1 MQIIEQN
8 AFIGAPIEKICIP
21 SNVLTI
27 GKSAF
32 KGCQNLQN
40 VEFDENSKLE
50 IIECNSF
57 SDTKISKICFS
68 KNVLKISKSAFNDC
82 KNIQVVQFAEDSKL
96 DKIKSTFTG
105 IPSNVS

>member
-27 GKSAF
+27 GKRAF
-32 KGCQNLQN
+32 KGCRNLQIVDFN
-40 VEFDENSKLE
+40 ENSKLGK
-50 IIECNSF
+50 IECLTF
-57 SDTKISKICFS
+57 SVTKISKICFS
-68 KNVLKISKSAFNDC
+68 KRVSKISKSAFDDC